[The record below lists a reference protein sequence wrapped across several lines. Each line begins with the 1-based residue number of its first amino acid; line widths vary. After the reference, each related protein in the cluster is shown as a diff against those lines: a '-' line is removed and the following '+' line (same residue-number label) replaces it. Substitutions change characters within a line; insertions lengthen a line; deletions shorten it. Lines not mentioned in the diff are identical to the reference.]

1 MATLSDLLRAG
12 YKPPTESALGDPIV
26 EHFRTLPQQLEKNQR
41 AMDKTM
47 GGMYK
52 TDFLGK
58 PNPNYYPE
66 AMQEFTQNY
75 LPNFMGSTNAI
86 KGAIN
91 GPVTGFLDQ
100 EGYRRVGK
108 FQPTTEYA
116 RDSAG
121 GSNPLSGVI
130 EGRGTG
136 ARGQSPSDIAKANEQ
151 VKQLIEN
158 PNKNPAFQLAKE
170 INPEFSL
177 EAIKAMPRSSLDKQ
191 YSIAKAFQTLAKED
205 VDPKLQGKIFAQYLR
220 AYPQDIR
227 KSGATN
233 YNELIPAVNE
243 QLSKENADIFNR
255 MLDKNMRFSYGTE
268 GVNYADSPELLRD
281 ALLNKHMY
289 TFRGGDPHEYLYRT
303 DPYTGLNENEI
314 FRAIHDYTGHGTT
327 GASFGPIGE
336 ELAYGAHSQLYSPLA
351 RIAAASETRGQNSL
365 VNYGGMNAKLQN
377 EMKKVRAARQEAIFN
392 KMDPA
397 PFDEQLRQLGG
408 QWEYAPQKSILLPPE
423 MLDMQYAG
431 GMPDYLK
438 KYMVPNS
445 PETSTGYHWSNIPD
459 LAQTD
464 PAKYG
469 TGIKGNETQRLAEG
483 LRNRSYFYTNPNL
496 RESGLGGNQYQAQLN
511 NMYNLSNDPDKL
523 AYMSSMFNEGNP
535 AAKRNTFENI
545 LNQAGYEGYINPDY
559 QAGVSFVPQ
568 NIKRIK

>member
-220 AYPQDIR
+220 AYPQDR
-227 KSGATN
+227 KS
-233 YNELIPAVNE
+233 V
-243 QLSKENADIFNR
+243 
-255 MLDKNMRFSYGTE
+255 
-268 GVNYADSPELLRD
+268 V
-281 ALLNKHMY
+281 
-289 TFRGGDPHEYLYRT
+289 
-303 DPYTGLNENEI
+303 
-314 FRAIHDYTGHGTT
+314 
-327 GASFGPIGE
+327 
-336 ELAYGAHSQLYSPLA
+336 
-351 RIAAASETRGQNSL
+351 
-365 VNYGGMNAKLQN
+365 
-377 EMKKVRAARQEAIFN
+377 
-392 KMDPA
+392 
-397 PFDEQLRQLGG
+397 
-408 QWEYAPQKSILLPPE
+408 
-423 MLDMQYAG
+423 
-431 GMPDYLK
+431 
-438 KYMVPNS
+438 
-445 PETSTGYHWSNIPD
+445 
-459 LAQTD
+459 
-464 PAKYG
+464 
-469 TGIKGNETQRLAEG
+469 
-483 LRNRSYFYTNPNL
+483 
-496 RESGLGGNQYQAQLN
+496 
-511 NMYNLSNDPDKL
+511 
-523 AYMSSMFNEGNP
+523 
-535 AAKRNTFENI
+535 
-545 LNQAGYEGYINPDY
+545 
-559 QAGVSFVPQ
+559 
-568 NIKRIK
+568 